1 MTPAELTEARQAL
14 GLRRSELARLFE
26 TTDRTVRAWE
36 NGEGADTKWRPIP
49 FAIAT
54 LIKLAV
60 KYPKI
65 RHELGIKTRQSQ
77 QAKARRSPRDQSEPA
92 S

>member
-1 MTPAELTEARQAL
+1 MTPAEFTEARQAL

-36 NGEGADTKWRPIP
+36 NDVDTKWRPIP
-49 FAIAT
+49 FAVAT
-54 LIKLAV
+54 LIRLAV

-65 RHELGIKTRQSQ
+65 RHELGIKAKQSQ
-77 QAKARRSPRDQSEPA
+77 QAKARRSPRHQSEPA